1 MHRDAYLSMLANGE
15 QVRIDD
21 TLLAIDS
28 ESCVG
33 YPTET
38 VTALLAGR

>member
-1 MHRDAYLSMLANGE
+1 MHRNAYLSMLSNGE

-28 ESCVG
+28 QLCVG
-33 YPTET
+33 YSTES
-38 VTALLAGR
+38 VNALLAGL